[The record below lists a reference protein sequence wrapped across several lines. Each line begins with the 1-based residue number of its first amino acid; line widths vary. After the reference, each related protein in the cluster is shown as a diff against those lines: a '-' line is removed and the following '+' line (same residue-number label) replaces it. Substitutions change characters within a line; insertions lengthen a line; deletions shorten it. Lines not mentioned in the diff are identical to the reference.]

1 MVGGFAAVIFASPF
15 VALILVLL
23 YLLRRERLRG
33 ESSTTHPILVGFY
46 KGLAAILLVLF
57 GLPLIV
63 GLATS
68 TWHAIST
75 GR

>member
-1 MVGGFAAVIFASPF
+1 MGGFAAVIFAAPF
-15 VALILVLL
+15 VAVILSLL

-33 ESSTTHPILVGFY
+33 EASTTHPILIGFY
-46 KGLAAILLVLF
+46 KGLAVILLVLF
-57 GLPLIV
+57 GLPLLV

-68 TWHAIST
+68 TWHAISG

>member
-1 MVGGFAAVIFASPF
+1 MAPIFAAPF

-33 ESSTTHPILVGFY
+33 EASTTHPILVGFY

-57 GLPLIV
+57 GLPLLV

-68 TWHAIST
+68 IWHAMT
-75 GR
+75 PGR

>member
-1 MVGGFAAVIFASPF
+1 MGGFAAVIFASPF

-33 ESSTTHPILVGFY
+33 ETSTTHPILVGFY
-46 KGLAAILLVLF
+46 KGLAVILLVLF
-57 GLPLIV
+57 ALPLLV
-63 GLATS
+63 GMATS
-68 TWHAIST
+68 TWQAMTS